1 MSYVNCQFN
10 VASRLFLHISGDNR
24 IHLWDIESKKEKIS
38 YVDKN
43 HLSHKFNC
51 FSWSQQSIDS
61 HIGDANISTL
71 SVGYSDGKILNWDL
85 LRGVPSSSFDTIG
98 NNIPSGIVYSLCKK
112 YLFISSLSENLITKY
127 SLSSGEVL
135 ATFRIGKK
143 PVSKV
148 AINPKV
154 DVIAASR

>member
-1 MSYVNCQFN
+1 
-10 VASRLFLHISGDNR
+10 LHISGDNR

-51 FSWSQQSIDS
+51 FSWLQLSIDNN
-61 HIGDANISTL
+61 IGDTKISTL

-85 LRGVPSSSFDTIG
+85 LRGVASSSFDTIG
-98 NNIPSGIVYSLCKK
+98 NVSPSGIVYSLCRK
-112 YLFISSLSENLITKY
+112 YLFISTVSENSISKY

-135 ATFRIGKK
+135 ATIRVGKK
-143 PVSKV
+143 PVSKI

-154 DVIAASR
+154 DVIAASW

>member
-1 MSYVNCQFN
+1 MSYINCQFN

-51 FSWSQQSIDS
+51 FSWLQLSIDNN
-61 HIGDANISTL
+61 IGDTKISTL

-85 LRGVPSSSFDTIG
+85 LRGVASSSFDTIG
-98 NNIPSGIVYSLCKK
+98 NVSPSGIVYSLCRK
-112 YLFISSLSENLITKY
+112 YLFISTVSENSISKY

-135 ATFRIGKK
+135 ATIRVGKK
-143 PVSKV
+143 PVSKI

-154 DVIAASR
+154 DVIAASW